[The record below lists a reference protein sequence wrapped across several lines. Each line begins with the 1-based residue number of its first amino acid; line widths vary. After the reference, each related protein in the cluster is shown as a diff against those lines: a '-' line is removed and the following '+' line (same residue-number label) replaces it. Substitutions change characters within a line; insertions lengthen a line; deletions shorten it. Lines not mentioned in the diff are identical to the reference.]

1 MFPRE
6 SRDET
11 LWGFFFIF
19 FNLVWLRDD
28 IITHTHSRLYLN
40 ICWHAH
46 PPPPPFFF
54 FLIWARFSFAKT
66 HPGAPSRVNKSD
78 DTPRPH
84 TWKRSDEGRERGFWK
99 CKCGDGQMDAHEN
112 KRGRERDREGER
124 ERQRGREKERKR
136 GSGGD
141 VVSARC
147 VKSGPG
153 KKREREREREGSAGP
168 FCSRIKSPSRCIP
181 SGLVREGIQ
190 LPSVLFLFL
199 FFF

>member
-1 MFPRE
+1 MT
-6 SRDET
+6 T
-11 LWGFFFIF
+11 LSH
-19 FNLVWLRDD
+19 
-28 IITHTHSRLYLN
+28 THTVASISISADTH
-40 ICWHAH
+40 
-46 PPPPPFFF
+46 PPPPFFF

-124 ERQRGREKERKR
+124 EGERERERERKR

-153 KKREREREREGSAGP
+153 KKGEREREGSAGP

-181 SGLVREGIQ
+181 SGLVREGSQ